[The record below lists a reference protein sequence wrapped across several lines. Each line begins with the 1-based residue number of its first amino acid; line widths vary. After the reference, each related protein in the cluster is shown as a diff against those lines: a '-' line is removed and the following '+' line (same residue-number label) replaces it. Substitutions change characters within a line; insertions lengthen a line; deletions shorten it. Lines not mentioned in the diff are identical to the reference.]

1 MRSQNDNQYQKTS
14 RDVHESQNFRSM
26 RSLENSTS
34 SYKNFCILEMIFDIF
49 NIFKCSKTV
58 KIETHF
64 QNTFAKTQKSIYA
77 FLWIFQNCKNSTKA
91 HFVKIVTNNF
101 LNIVVVSNS
110 MISIM
115 TTFHSSSSSI
125 KSNFTQIC
133 L

>member
-14 RDVHESQNFRSM
+14 RNVHESQNFRSM
-26 RSLENSTS
+26 KNLKNSTS

-49 NIFKCSKTV
+49 NIFKCSKTI
-58 KIETHF
+58 KIETHS
-64 QNTFAKTQKSIYA
+64 QDTFAKTQKSIYV
-77 FLWIFQNCKNSTKA
+77 FLWVFQSCKSSTKA
-91 HFVKIVTNNF
+91 HSVKIVTNNF

-110 MISIM
+110 VISIM

-125 KSNFTQIC
+125 KSSFTQIC